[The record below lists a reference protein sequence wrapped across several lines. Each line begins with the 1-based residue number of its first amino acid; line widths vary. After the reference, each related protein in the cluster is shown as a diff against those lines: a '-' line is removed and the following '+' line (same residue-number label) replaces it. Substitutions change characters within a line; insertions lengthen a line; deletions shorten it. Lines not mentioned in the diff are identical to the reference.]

1 MLRFS
6 WGVLAG
12 LAVGSASA
20 LAQVATPP
28 QATAAAF
35 KGLHRHESVNGRPET
50 VTITDGKTYLLIT
63 EQEYRDG
70 GYAPEFEHLPT
81 IIVRRLP
88 VRIRIPPEH
97 LDDFE
102 R

>member
-6 WGVLAG
+6 LVVLAG

-28 QATAAAF
+28 RPTAAAF
-35 KGLHRHESVNGRPET
+35 KGLHRHESVNGRAET
-50 VTITDGKTYLLIT
+50 VTITDGNTYLRIT
-63 EQEYRDG
+63 EQEYREG

-88 VRIRIPPEH
+88 VRIRVPPEQ
-97 LDDFE
+97 LDDIE